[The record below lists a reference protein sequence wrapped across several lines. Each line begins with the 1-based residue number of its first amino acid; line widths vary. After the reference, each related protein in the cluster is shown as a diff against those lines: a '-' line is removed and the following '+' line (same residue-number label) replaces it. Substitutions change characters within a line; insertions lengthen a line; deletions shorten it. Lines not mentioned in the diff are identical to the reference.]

1 MSENE
6 IVPLVKNSVLRI
18 RDDLRE
24 NPYVLET
31 LRVLPV
37 GGYRSAI
44 GSIWNAVVDDL
55 RNKVLFRG
63 IHLFNQ
69 EMNTKIK
76 DYDDFIAL
84 NNDDMLIDGAYKI
97 GVISWEASEVLKQAK
112 KTRHIFYGHPK
123 SSDPSPIKVLG
134 MIDDCVKYVLNEE
147 YPVKIIDINEY
158 IDTLSS
164 SSFDRNQIA
173 AENAM
178 GDLPEKYKSELV
190 NRLFSV
196 YIHDQTPTTTIG
208 NIEFITP
215 ILWKTLPKDV
225 KVQTIRKVDQIF
237 PKGNQ
242 IHTERAFKFSVMVD
256 GHKYLSTSARKY
268 IIAPVVSKLKASLDK
283 WSEEADCIK
292 LLSKYADIIPAE
304 LSAEYVSALTHTY
317 VGYMGLSN
325 QFSRKDFY
333 SNAAAG
339 LIPDMFERFD
349 DTMISDFVS
358 TIKQS
363 DILKSRI
370 SHASKLTRLRNL
382 GQICK
387 DKASSGHTDLPFLEI
402 LCSPVREP
410 EFIKG
415 IR

>member
-178 GDLPEKYKSELV
+178 GDLPEKYK
-190 NRLFSV
+190 
-196 YIHDQTPTTTIG
+196 YKTA
-208 NIEFITP
+208 
-215 ILWKTLPKDV
+215 WK
-225 KVQTIRKVDQIF
+225 
-237 PKGNQ
+237 
-242 IHTERAFKFSVMVD
+242 
-256 GHKYLSTSARKY
+256 
-268 IIAPVVSKLKASLDK
+268 
-283 WSEEADCIK
+283 
-292 LLSKYADIIPAE
+292 
-304 LSAEYVSALTHTY
+304 
-317 VGYMGLSN
+317 
-325 QFSRKDFY
+325 
-333 SNAAAG
+333 
-339 LIPDMFERFD
+339 
-349 DTMISDFVS
+349 
-358 TIKQS
+358 
-363 DILKSRI
+363 
-370 SHASKLTRLRNL
+370 
-382 GQICK
+382 
-387 DKASSGHTDLPFLEI
+387 
-402 LCSPVREP
+402 
-410 EFIKG
+410 
-415 IR
+415 